1 LQRQA
6 EVEPAIKTRASVKVK
21 AEKKE
26 IIARDAS
33 AIKTQAC
40 AKVMDEAKE
49 IVAEHTS
56 AMKTWTSVKVKAEV
70 KEVVV
75 EHASAMKTRSSV
87 RVKVAQ
93 HASAPPPLKEEKL
106 VALHVSAP
114 QPLNVVV
121 KGIQKAYK
129 ELKSTK
135 QQSLM
140 ILGRNFIYPVQA
152 RNYSYSQAYNQA
164 EATNL
169 ESLKCDLLRL
179 RMNNNANPCPHA

>member
-1 LQRQA
+1 MK
-6 EVEPAIKTRASVKVK
+6 ESVPS
-21 AEKKE
+21 
-26 IIARDAS
+26 ILL
-33 AIKTQAC
+33 
-40 AKVMDEAKE
+40 
-49 IVAEHTS
+49 
-56 AMKTWTSVKVKAEV
+56 
-70 KEVVV
+70 
-75 EHASAMKTRSSV
+75 
-87 RVKVAQ
+87 
-93 HASAPPPLKEEKL
+93 PPPPTPLKEEL
-106 VALHVSAP
+106 
-114 QPLNVVV
+114 V
-121 KGIQKAYK
+121 KGIRKACK